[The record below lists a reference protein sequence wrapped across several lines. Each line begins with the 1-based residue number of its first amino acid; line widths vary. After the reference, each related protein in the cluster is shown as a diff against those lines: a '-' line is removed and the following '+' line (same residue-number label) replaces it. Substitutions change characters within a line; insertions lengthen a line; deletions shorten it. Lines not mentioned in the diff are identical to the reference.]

1 MAIRTYY
8 HILGVSR
15 DASSEE
21 ITAAKNALAKI
32 YHPDANMN
40 NGVDTTKYMQEI
52 LEAYRILS
60 DPEKRAEY
68 DKKLGGGTNRV
79 FRTFTMSDP
88 EDTENEENETSFVTY
103 WATAGKL
110 NEIVSNSVEILE
122 EESKKISLTQK
133 ILNKLGKQS
142 KSEKELDTSLKTL
155 SMQALSHIT
164 ILKNAEIPMDYWQP
178 EAMNWILIHWSQ
190 NQTHDYRTLFAQYD
204 AFVNQN
210 KSNAE
215 RLKLRAQNKQF
226 HHQLKRL
233 LTYAL

>member
-15 DASSEE
+15 DASPEE

-40 NGVDTTKYMQEI
+40 SGVDTTLYMQEI

-60 DPEKRAEY
+60 NPEKRTEY

-79 FRTFTMSDP
+79 FRTFTMNDS
-88 EDTENEENETSFVTY
+88 ESTENETSFITY
-103 WATAGKL
+103 WVAAGKL
-110 NEIVSNSVEILE
+110 NEIVLNSAEILE
-122 EESKKISLTQK
+122 KESKKTSLTQK
-133 ILNKLGKQS
+133 ILNKLGKSS
-142 KSEKELDTSLKTL
+142 KSEKELNISLKNL
-155 SMQALSHIT
+155 STQALSHIN

-190 NQTHDYRTLFAQYD
+190 NQTLDYHTLFAQYD

-210 KSNAE
+210 KSNTE

>member
-15 DASSEE
+15 DASPEE
-21 ITAAKNALAKI
+21 ITAAKNALEKI

-40 NGVDTTKYMQEI
+40 SGVDTTLYMQEI

-60 DPEKRAEY
+60 NPEKRTEY

-79 FRTFTMSDP
+79 FRTFTMNDS
-88 EDTENEENETSFVTY
+88 ESTENETSFITY
-103 WATAGKL
+103 WVAAGKL
-110 NEIVSNSVEILE
+110 NEIVLNSAEILE
-122 EESKKISLTQK
+122 KESKKTSLTQK
-133 ILNKLGKQS
+133 ILNKLGKSS
-142 KSEKELDTSLKTL
+142 KSEKELNISLKNL
-155 SMQALSHIT
+155 STQALSHIN

-190 NQTHDYRTLFAQYD
+190 NQTLDYHTLFAQYD

-210 KSNAE
+210 KSNTE

>member
-8 HILGVSR
+8 HILGISR
-15 DASSEE
+15 DATPEE

-40 NGVDTTKYMQEI
+40 SGVDTTLYMQEI

-60 DPEKRAEY
+60 DPEKRAKY

-88 EDTENEENETSFVTY
+88 QSAENETSFVTY
-103 WATAGKL
+103 WAAAGKL
-110 NEIVSNSVEILE
+110 NEIVSNSAEILDR
-122 EESKKISLTQK
+122 ESKNVKLTQK
-133 ILNKLGKQS
+133 ILNRLGKSS
-142 KSEKELDTSLKTL
+142 KSEKELNTSLKNL

-190 NQTHDYRTLFAQYD
+190 NQMLDYHTLFAQYD

-210 KSNAE
+210 KSNTE